1 MNNTV
6 NAPAKKCQKA
16 EFNLLI
22 THCPYS
28 KILLKVKVEFLLG
41 LYKVLKVRVEVE
53 HLKCT

>member
-1 MNNTV
+1 M
-6 NAPAKKCQKA
+6 PQQKKKKSQKA

-28 KILLKVKVEFLLG
+28 KILLKVKVEFLL
-41 LYKVLKVRVEVE
+41 YKLLKVRVKVV